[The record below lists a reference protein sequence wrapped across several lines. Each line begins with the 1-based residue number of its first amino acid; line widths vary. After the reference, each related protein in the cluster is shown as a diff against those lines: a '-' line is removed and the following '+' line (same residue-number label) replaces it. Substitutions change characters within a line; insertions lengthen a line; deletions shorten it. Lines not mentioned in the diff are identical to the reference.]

1 MSEEVF
7 GIWDR
12 LGHRLPY
19 SRQVFL
25 GRILAGVFSSSLVLG
40 LMAPGASLASVTS
53 DPSTSGPCQEI
64 AVPTGS
70 GTAGDPYLLA
80 TFAHLT
86 WLRNTPNAWNSTF
99 RQVANI
105 DAVLDGQQTSCT
117 WTTGIGRKARP
128 FQGTFDGN
136 GFTISNL
143 SITNTDAAEALGFV
157 NYARGATL
165 QSVTLVDA
173 VISGFHTV
181 GGLVGF
187 DWGSS
192 SIKAS
197 SVSGTVMARGS
208 RVGGLVGRASGT
220 QIVNSFSLAS
230 VYGSTY
236 AAGIVGEN
244 QSAGTEIVNSYVA
257 SPVSV
262 SDERQPVVGSIIAF
276 GSDAGII
283 DSVWNS
289 SIASDVDRENGL
301 ARTSAQM
308 KRYATYADIGWRIAD
323 GWAPSMPWSICS
335 TVNGGLPFHSARYE
349 SNPCPSL
356 NASPAQLESRVGV
369 PMQPVVMQV
378 SGFAPADFAL
388 QEGSLPRGLTLDRL
402 TGTISGTPLETASS
416 TVVIEGR
423 QGSITRSTSITLR
436 IRKATQVSTVATDG
450 PCERKLDGTRL
461 TITCADPGEYE
472 IAIPEG
478 ATIVSMDAF
487 GADGSRGPYVR
498 DMRPRPT
505 NDPSLVSQ
513 ILPGPTPGGVGGRA
527 TLDAESAQRGL
538 GETDSLVVVVGS
550 RGSGDPRNISYE
562 DLVSLRDYQAPL
574 PGGGYSAVL
583 TAGSSSPLLVAGG
596 GGGGLTYNILNNIYC
611 GNWQSHKAGGE
622 QIFSSQAECL
632 NLLQPVDAHSSL
644 ADPVDDWRSQA
655 GGDGGYAFVFTTPL
669 NPSTSLLHSWGFQG
683 APGASFGI
691 DGTRVSPRS
700 PDPEGIAKK
709 RDALFGF
716 DVRES
721 RNGRVV
727 IVLDLAPQADPA
739 GCTPQDPQLGQTIL
753 CDRVG
758 LSRVNVPAGADVARV
773 NLVGAGGGSAGG
785 DAVIDGGTGAA
796 VDGVVD
802 VRTANYLDISVG
814 AGGQQRTWSND
825 QGEALFG
832 YGTGGGATSVRD
844 ELRNTLMT
852 AGGGGGANGAT
863 ASSATPAYLA
873 SIASSLTAQTAGN
886 SATSESMAIP
896 TIPEVARAGSASA
909 AYPGGQQGT
918 SGWLSTGVNDPVY
931 SSDRG
936 SFGGDADK
944 SAGTNGFA
952 LLRFCGLPGSPTVTS
967 VTSGR
972 LSGQATVD
980 VAATSGS
987 DGGCAPS
994 AYQFRTSVDGPW
1006 ISAPALDFSIVLG
1019 LTSGQSVCV
1028 QMRAL
1033 NEAGWSQASPI
1044 TCGNARNTSADVS
1057 SGSGGGDSSA
1067 SITIATGGAVS
1078 PTSISVPLGGTFTV
1092 NNAGTVSNQA
1102 YVRPANTGGA
1112 TVKIGALTCVGNGS
1126 SISANCFLNPS
1137 TDGGATPG
1145 STIFTM
1151 TSPGDIVVYTGSSN
1165 GSQAVSVTVVSPPS

>member
-1 MSEEVF
+1 MSEKVS
-7 GIWDR
+7 GVGDR
-12 LGHRLPY
+12 HFRHLLY
-19 SRQVFL
+19 SRHVFL
-25 GRILAGVFSSSLVLG
+25 GRILVGVFSSSLVLG
-40 LMAPGASLASVTS
+40 LLAPGASLASVTP
-53 DPSTSGPCQEI
+53 DPSAFGSCQEI
-64 AVPTGS
+64 AVPAGS
-70 GTAGDPYLLA
+70 GTTGDPYLLSN
-80 TFAHLT
+80 FAHLA
-86 WLRNTPNAWNSTF
+86 WLRSTPNAWNSTVH
-99 RQVANI
+99 QVANI
-105 DAVLDGQQTSCT
+105 DAVLDGEQLSCT
-117 WTTGIGRKARP
+117 WTTGIGTKARP

-143 SITNTDAAEALGFV
+143 SITNTDASEALGFV
-157 NYARGATL
+157 NFARGATL

-173 VISGFHTV
+173 VVSGFNFV
-181 GGLVGF
+181 GGLVGS
-187 DWGSS
+187 DSGSS

-197 SVSGTVMARGS
+197 SLSGSVMARGS
-208 RVGGLVGRASGT
+208 HAGGLVGRASGT

-230 VYGSTY
+230 VSGSTY
-236 AAGIVGEN
+236 VAGLVGDN
-244 QSAGTEIVNSYVA
+244 RSAGTEIVNSYVA
-257 SPVSV
+257 GPLSV
-262 SDERQPVVGSIIAF
+262 SDDRQPIVGSIIAF

-289 SIASDVDRENGL
+289 SIAADVDRENGL

-308 KRYATYADIGWRIAD
+308 KRYATFADIGWRIAD

-378 SGFAPADFAL
+378 SGFAPADFVL

-402 TGTISGTPLETASS
+402 TGTISGTPLEPASS

-423 QGSITRSTSITLR
+423 QGSITRSTAVNLR
-436 IRKATQVSTVATDG
+436 IRKAPQTSTVATNG
-450 PCERKLDGTRL
+450 PCERTLNGTRL
-461 TITCADPGEYE
+461 TITCSDPGEYD
-472 IAIPEG
+472 ISIPEG
-478 ATIVSMDAF
+478 ATVVTMDAF
-487 GADGSRGPYVR
+487 GADGSRGPYVN
-498 DMRPRPT
+498 T
-505 NDPSLVSQ
+505 TSLVTD

-527 TLDAESAQRGL
+527 TLDAESVQRGL
-538 GETDSLVVVVGS
+538 GKTNSLAVVVGS
-550 RGSGDPRNISYE
+550 RGSGGSSNISY
-562 DLVSLRDYQAPL
+562 DGGLALLRNYQATL

-583 TAGSSSPLLVAGG
+583 AAGSSSPLLVAGG

-611 GNWQSHKAGGE
+611 GNWQSHRAGGE
-622 QIFSSQAECL
+622 QIFSSRAKCL

-644 ADPVDDWRSQA
+644 AEPIDDWRSQA
-655 GGDGGYAFVFTTPL
+655 GGDAGYAFIFQTPSS
-669 NPSTSLLHSWGFQG
+669 PSITLWHSWGFQG

-691 DGTRVSPRS
+691 DGTQVSPRS
-700 PDPEGIAKK
+700 PDPEGIAQK

-727 IVLDLAPQADPA
+727 IVLDLQPQADPA
-739 GCTPQDPQLGQTIL
+739 GCTPQNPQLGQTIL

-773 NLVGAGGGSAGG
+773 NLVGAGGGSAAG
-785 DAVIDGGTGAA
+785 ASVIDGGTGAA

-802 VRTANYLDISVG
+802 VRTANHLDISVG

-844 ELRNTLMT
+844 ELRNTLMS

-863 ASSATPAYLA
+863 ASSATPVYLA
-873 SIASSLTAQTAGN
+873 SISQLLTTQTAGS
-886 SATSESMAIP
+886 SATTESMVIPAIP
-896 TIPEVARAGSASA
+896 EGARAFSAA
-909 AYPGGQQGT
+909 PAYPGGQQGT

-931 SSDRG
+931 SFDRG
-936 SFGGDADK
+936 SFGGNADNP
-944 SAGTNGFA
+944 AGINGFA
-952 LLRFCGLPGSPTVTS
+952 LLRFCGLPGAPTVTS

-980 VAATSGS
+980 VAAATGS

-1028 QMRAL
+1028 QMRSL
-1033 NEAGWSQASPI
+1033 NEAGWSPASPI
-1044 TCGNARNTSADVS
+1044 KCGNARNTNADVT
-1057 SGSGGGDSSA
+1057 SGSGDGDSSV

-1078 PTSISVPLGGTFTV
+1078 PTTITVPLGGTFTV

-1112 TVKIGALTCVGNGS
+1112 TMKIGALTCVGDGS

-1145 STIFTM
+1145 STIFTL
-1151 TSPGDIVVYTGSSN
+1151 TSPGGIVVYTGSSN